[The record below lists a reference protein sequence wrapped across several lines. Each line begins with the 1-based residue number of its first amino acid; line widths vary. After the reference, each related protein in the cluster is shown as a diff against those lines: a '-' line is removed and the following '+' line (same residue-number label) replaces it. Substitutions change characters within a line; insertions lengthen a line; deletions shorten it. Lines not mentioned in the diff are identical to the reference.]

1 MAHLKTKGL
10 AVVFIVGSYPMERAS
25 VVSDEWGTDCE
36 ESIPYAGV
44 GIPKFAKS
52 EETEGYET
60 YMEHTL
66 ASKYI
71 TEKSTVYNGKVT
83 VAGIILACISESS
96 HHTGAST
103 SYNFDVI

>member
-10 AVVFIVGSYPMERAS
+10 AVVLIVGSYPILWAS
-25 VVSDEWGTDCE
+25 DVSREKGTDSE

-44 GIPKFAKS
+44 GIPKLAKS

-66 ASKYI
+66 ALCLI
-71 TEKSTVYNGKVT
+71 TKKSTDYNGRVT
-83 VAGIILACISESS
+83 VAGIILA
-96 HHTGAST
+96 
-103 SYNFDVI
+103 